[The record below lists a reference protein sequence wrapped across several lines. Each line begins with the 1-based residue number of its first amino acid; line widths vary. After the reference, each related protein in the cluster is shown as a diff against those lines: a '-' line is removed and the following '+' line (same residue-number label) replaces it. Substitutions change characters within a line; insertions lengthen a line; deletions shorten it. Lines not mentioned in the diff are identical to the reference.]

1 MSQQSFTYA
10 AMSNNLGVKSQQKIW
25 IWILILEALGLASY
39 NIDIDQVYRE
49 GVNEEKLP
57 FYSIYYSNFMSGF
70 FSLLH
75 VEFFLASKLSLIA
88 TFWFKYQNLYIIR
101 KLVLLCRFRN
111 ELTADGVYSMCIYR
125 IRANTTPLLI

>member
-25 IWILILEALGLASY
+25 IWILILEALGLVSY
-39 NIDIDQVYRE
+39 NIDIDQVYMEIMKNNWRFIALLF
-49 GVNEEKLP
+49 K
-57 FYSIYYSNFMSGF
+57 FSMSGF

-75 VEFFLASKLSLIA
+75 VEFLLASKLSLIA

-101 KLVLLCRFRN
+101 KLVLLCKFRN
-111 ELTADGVYSMCIYR
+111 ELTADGVYSQ
-125 IRANTTPLLI
+125 NWKLLWTKDNWKLA